1 LSLVAGAAAA
11 FVAYPTYATYDTLYS
26 LIWGREVAD
35 GVAPS
40 FDAYRAPTQHPLVVL
55 AGVAL
60 SPIGQHGDRA
70 IIAVTVAAFVA
81 LVIAMYRLGA
91 AVAGPLVGWLA
102 AGLTLTRLD
111 FAYLAAIGYV
121 DIAYLACVFWAAALE
136 AERPRRGGVV
146 WLLLAV
152 AGLLRPEAW
161 LLAGVYA
168 LWLGAPATWSARMRY
183 AGYAAVAPL
192 LWSLTDLAAT
202 GDPLYSFTY
211 TDRSAE
217 ALGRGRQFASLP
229 ALGLRYLSEL
239 VKPPVLIAAFAGAL
253 LAWRLRN
260 RQLVLVGVLLLCGI
274 LSWYVIAGRGLAT
287 VYRYMG
293 VAALA
298 AIVLA
303 AFGLGGFTTMPSD
316 SQWRRAW
323 AAGAALVVAYGIVF
337 TATRLSTETIRED
350 LALRHDARTRLAALL
365 REPAVAAARRCGPL
379 STPNQK
385 LMPDIRSILDLPDEA
400 VIARSD
406 PRPTPPPGVVIFV
419 TGPLV
424 DHPGYGPFTQKGDSR
439 RINVPARRLRW
450 IAGNDLYSAY
460 TRCQR
465 R

>member
-1 LSLVAGAAAA
+1 MG
-11 FVAYPTYATYDTLYS
+11 
-26 LIWGREVAD
+26 
-35 GVAPS
+35 
-40 FDAYRAPTQHPLVVL
+40 H
-55 AGVAL
+55 
-60 SPIGQHGDRA
+60 HGDRA
-70 IIAVTVAAFVA
+70 IIAVTVASFVA
-81 LVIAMYRLGA
+81 LVIAMYRLGR
-91 AVAGPLVGWLA
+91 AVATPLVGWLA

-111 FAYLAAIGYV
+111 FAYFAAIGYV

-152 AGLLRPEAW
+152 SGLLRPEGW

-168 LWLGAPATWSARMRY
+168 LWLGARASWPARLRY
-183 AGYAAVAPL
+183 AACAAVAPV

-217 ALGRGRQFASLP
+217 ALGRGRSFSSLP
-229 ALGLRYLSEL
+229 GLGLRYLSEL
-239 VKPPVLIAAFAGAL
+239 VKPPVLVAAFAGAVI
-253 LAWRLRN
+253 AWRVRN
-260 RQLVLVGVLLLCGI
+260 RRLVLVGILFLCGI

-303 AFGLGGFTTMPSD
+303 AFGLGGFSTTPSR
-316 SQWRRAW
+316 SPWRRAW
-323 AAGAALVVAYGIVF
+323 AAGSALVLASGIVF
-337 TATRLSTETIRED
+337 TATHLSTATIRED
-350 LALRHDARTRLAALL
+350 LELRHDARNRLAALL
-365 REPAVAAARRCGPL
+365 REPAVATWRRCGPF

-385 LMPDIRSILDLPDEA
+385 LMPDIRSILSLPDEA

-406 PRPTPPPGVVIFV
+406 PRPTPRPGVVIFV
-419 TGPLV
+419 TGALV
-424 DHPGYGPFTQKGDSR
+424 DHPGYGPLTQKGDSP
-439 RINVPARRLRW
+439 RINVPGRRLRW

-460 TRCQR
+460 TRCER